1 MSGTIFEQV
10 QEMAADVFMVA
21 RQQVSAETS
30 PQNLESWDS
39 VQHLSLVLALEEK
52 FALQFSPEEI
62 DHMQTIGQVVE
73 LVERKLG
80 EAR

>member
-1 MSGTIFEQV
+1 MSGTIYEQV
-10 QEMAADVFMVA
+10 REMAADVFMVE
-21 RQQVSAETS
+21 REQVNAETS
-30 PQNLESWDS
+30 PQSLESWDS

-62 DHMQTIGQVVE
+62 DQMQSIGQVVG

-80 EAR
+80 QA